1 LDPWPL
7 IISSLSQISSRRHPL
22 VQACRA
28 LASGRGDDGEILLD
42 GPHVVAEALKA
53 GVELVAVLHDDREA
67 GLGRQAAGAG
77 ADTHHVTA
85 SVLEAASPVRQPS
98 GIVAIARWKPTPAVD
113 LVASTSGPI
122 VALVDVQDPGNVGGI
137 IRSADALGAAA
148 VLALDSTANPG
159 GWKALRAAMG
169 STFRIPVGT
178 GMSDAVLHACRDEK
192 VQIVCANVRNGV
204 IAYEW
209 SPPERFVLLVGN
221 EGSGLP
227 QPVVAWADV
236 HVTIP
241 MRPGID
247 SLNVGIGT
255 ALLLSEV
262 ARRRR
267 GKR

>member
-1 LDPWPL
+1 MPYHLPL
-7 IISSLSQISSRRHPL
+7 SLISSHRHPL

-28 LASGRGDDGEILLD
+28 LANRRGEDGQILLD
-42 GPHVVAEALKA
+42 GPHLVAEALNA
-53 GVELVAVLHDDREA
+53 GVTLVDVLYDAREERLA
-67 GLGRQAAGAG
+67 RRAMAAGAP
-77 ADTHHVTA
+77 AHEVTTR
-85 SVLEAASPVRQPS
+85 VLESASPVRQPS
-98 GIVAIARWKPTPAVD
+98 GIVAIAEWRP
-113 LVASTSGPI
+113 VAADRLLAAATGPV

-137 IRSADALGAAA
+137 IRSADALGASG
-148 VLALDSTANPG
+148 VLALDATANPG
-159 GWKALRAAMG
+159 GWKVQRASMG
-169 STFRIPVGT
+169 SAFRIPVGT
-178 GMSDAVLHACRDEK
+178 GPSNQVLPAAHDQGF
-192 VQIVCANVRNGV
+192 QIVCANVRNGV

-209 SPPERFVLLVGN
+209 SPPQRFILLVGN

-227 QPVVAWADV
+227 QPVAAWADV

-267 GKR
+267 GNRP